1 MFIHQKCEQKTKIVF
16 FYFISSLPDTI
27 VMKNHNKFNF
37 IDTEYLYGVSQNN
50 DFLKKI
56 FSLFKKE
63 VKTFKKD
70 LLIFLKEKNFEELAE
85 LVHKAKSSI
94 SILGMIKQA
103 ESMRLLETDILNSA
117 KSDTYETR
125 INQFISDCEN
135 AVSEI
140 EVLEKTLS

>member
-1 MFIHQKCEQKTKIVF
+1 MKT
-16 FYFISSLPDTI
+16 
-27 VMKNHNKFNF
+27 HNRFNF

-63 VKTFKKD
+63 VQTFKKD
-70 LLIFLKEKNFEELAE
+70 LPEFLKEKNFDDLAE

-94 SILGMIKQA
+94 SIFGMVKQA
-103 ESMRLLETDILNSA
+103 DSMKSLETDIRNSA
-117 KSDTYETR
+117 KSDTYESR

-135 AVSEI
+135 AASEI
-140 EVLEKTLS
+140 EILERTLS